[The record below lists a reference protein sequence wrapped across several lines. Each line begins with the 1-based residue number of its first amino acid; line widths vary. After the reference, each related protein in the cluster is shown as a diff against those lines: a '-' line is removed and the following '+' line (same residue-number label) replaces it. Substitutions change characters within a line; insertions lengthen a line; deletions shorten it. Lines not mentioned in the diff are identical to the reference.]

1 MKKETQMLNKQSAA
15 KAKEIKKCIK
25 ALRKAHHGLSLNEI
39 DSMTKVMIKYC
50 EFHKN
55 AMFAYDG
62 LDITGRHINARIHFG
77 PEVSQ

>member
-1 MKKETQMLNKQSAA
+1 
-15 KAKEIKKCIK
+15 
-25 ALRKAHHGLSLNEI
+25 
-39 DSMTKVMIKYC
+39 MTKVMIKYC

-62 LDITGRHINARIHFG
+62 LDITGRHINARIVFG